1 MKPTSPMR
9 STAFFPTP
17 TFARSKAT
25 TPAASRNKTSVS
37 IVCAAA
43 TKISTRL
50 SSKRKAGESPKHEPA
65 AQSAD
70 DQAEGL
76 HSRAQ
81 PALCRRTIR
90 PGRLAPAPLAARSR
104 RRRQLPRRRSAVAP
118 RLRLGGTHSRPA
130 HHSARAHLL
139 LAPLA
144 RPQRCRRCPHLFR
157 ILLVVPARARARL
170 VLRKTARLQEP
181 DQLPQWRSPRPPP
194 ALPLGRVR
202 SLSRR

>member
-9 STAFFPTP
+9 SKAFFPTP
-17 TFARSKAT
+17 IFASIKAA
-25 TPAASRNKTSVS
+25 TPAASWKKTSVS
-37 IVCAAA
+37 IVCAGA
-43 TKISTRL
+43 TKISTAL
-50 SSKRKAGESPKHEPA
+50 FSKRKAGESPPHERA

-76 HSRAQ
+76 HRRTQ

-90 PGRLAPAPLAARSR
+90 PSRFAPAALAARSR
-104 RRRQLPRRRSAVAP
+104 RRRQLPRHRSAVAP
-118 RLRLGGTHSRPA
+118 SLRLGGTHSRPA
-130 HHSARAHLL
+130 HHAARAHLF

-144 RPQRCRRCPHLFR
+144 RPQRRRRCPHLFR
-157 ILLVVPARARARL
+157 ILLVLPAGACTRL
-170 VLRKTARLQEP
+170 VLRETARLQEP

-194 ALPLGRVR
+194 AFPLGRVR